1 MGTLAFEIIMTLAG
15 LIILIMKKVQVGRMR
30 RTGWQATAIGL
41 SLLLPLPLV
50 LLMGVVMSV
59 LITTGAASLAIVEV
73 GNSAELGLVL
83 GGLAAAVVF
92 FSLPVRNMGA

>member
-15 LIILIMKKVQVGRMR
+15 LIILIMRKVQVGRMQ

-50 LLMGVVMSV
+50 LLMGMVMSV
-59 LITTGAASLAIVEV
+59 LIATGAASLAIVEV

-83 GGLAAAVVF
+83 GGLAAAGVF
-92 FSLPVRNMGA
+92 FSLPVRNTGA